1 MNRQLAASL
10 LLVCAVASSLW
21 WVYTLHQSR
30 SLFLQ
35 LEQLS
40 TQHDEAM
47 AEWSRLQIEQAT
59 FADASRVEQ
68 IARDRLN
75 MIVPEKLALSTL
87 VSLLSVV
94 PISNSF
100 NVAPPDVGSNNV
112 PFTSIFA
119 APRNDR
125 VKRTNRS
132 FPL

>member
-1 MNRQLAASL
+1 MNRQLTASL

-75 MIVPEKLALSTL
+75 MIVPEKLEIL
-87 VSLLSVV
+87 V
-94 PISNSF
+94 IEQ
-100 NVAPPDVGSNNV
+100 
-112 PFTSIFA
+112 
-119 APRNDR
+119 
-125 VKRTNRS
+125 
-132 FPL
+132 